1 MVSPKRVL
9 ATGSLVL
16 ALLVA
21 HYITIHS
28 GYSLLQKYEP
38 DWTGAGMLRLAVSV
52 VAAVLLV
59 IAIGPQDKIDSSF
72 SHDLP
77 GWLFATT
84 AGVSLA
90 VMGSTLVAMLY
101 WPSRIASYVTEGQLL
116 SIGTEVAFAVAIAGF
131 LATARRARA
140 ANAPKLLG
148 LSAPTIVVL
157 MAVVAF
163 FIMMEE
169 ASWGQHWFGWGTPA
183 VFDRN
188 LQNETNLHN
197 FYTYRFEFV
206 YYSAAVMAFILLPFA
221 WREPTMDWLKPIGAY
236 VPPPAF
242 AIAVLPLSGLM
253 YQTWNFPFYK
263 VWFFGAI
270 IVAYVIARR
279 SSSTA
284 VAITAALMV
293 FTMVAGQVAA
303 FDAGPQFAR
312 GHELTEIREF
322 LIATA
327 FAAYAA
333 MLWLR
338 FGRMAQEQ
346 HNN

>member
-1 MVSPKRVL
+1 MTR
-9 ATGSLVL
+9 
-16 ALLVA
+16 
-21 HYITIHS
+21 
-28 GYSLLQKYEP
+28 
-38 DWTGAGMLRLAVSV
+38 
-52 VAAVLLV
+52 AAV
-59 IAIGPQDKIDSSF
+59 
-72 SHDLP
+72 
-77 GWLFATT
+77 
-84 AGVSLA
+84 
-90 VMGSTLVAMLY
+90 
-101 WPSRIASYVTEGQLL
+101 
-116 SIGTEVAFAVAIAGF
+116 F
-131 LATARRARA
+131 L
-140 ANAPKLLG
+140 N
-148 LSAPTIVVL
+148 
-157 MAVVAF
+157 
-163 FIMMEE
+163 
-169 ASWGQHWFGWGTPA
+169 
-183 VFDRN
+183 
-188 LQNETNLHN
+188 
-197 FYTYRFEFV
+197 RF
-206 YYSAAVMAFILLPFA
+206 
-221 WREPTMDWLKPIGAY
+221 
-236 VPPPAF
+236 
-242 AIAVLPLSGLM
+242 
-253 YQTWNFPFYK
+253 FYK